1 MSSNQKEALAGLRIL
16 VCMAKADGKILAEE
30 REALSDAMSALELPE
45 GITIDSLLEEKT
57 SLEDLMRQ
65 ITTIEAQQAI
75 YDSAYTMAY
84 VDGKCSGSE
93 QLLLD
98 KLHNFFGFSAG
109 HRAVLSNTVNGL
121 KQVVNFSEIEKIVDD
136 KEREEDIR
144 KTILNYATSSAIL
157 GLNPIPGL
165 SVVSSLTALGLTLK
179 MMNEIGAKWGYPKG
193 QDALAIIG
201 NLFGGLGAFVASFT
215 VYLVVG
221 TLGLFI
227 PGGGMVAAATSNFA
241 LTWAMGKATN
251 QFYASGRQIDRV
263 ALKKVFEDAKKEGS
277 TVYADNADVI
287 AAKKKDID
295 GELNTLNNHVKY
307 GIITPEEYQ
316 EKVQNLVS

>member
-1 MSSNQKEALAGLRIL
+1 MSSNQQEALAGFRIL
-16 VCMAKADGKILAEE
+16 VYMAKADGKILAEE
-30 REALSDAMSALELPE
+30 REALTDAIATFELPE

-57 SLEDLMRQ
+57 SLDELMRQ

-84 VDGKCSGSE
+84 IDGKCSGSE
-93 QLLLD
+93 QVVLD
-98 KLHNFFGFSAG
+98 KLNGFFGFSAG
-109 HRAVLSNTVNGL
+109 HRAVLSNTVHGFQ
-121 KQVVNFSEIEKIVDD
+121 QVVSFSEIEKIVDGE
-136 KEREEDIR
+136 EREENIR
-144 KTILNYATSSAIL
+144 QTILNYATASAVL

-201 NLFGGLGAFVASFT
+201 NLFGGLGAFAASFT

-241 LTWAMGKATN
+241 LTWAMGTATN
-251 QFYASGRQIDRV
+251 QFYASGRQIDRA
-263 ALKKVFEDAKKEGS
+263 ALKKVFEDAKKEGN
-277 TVYADNADVI
+277 TVYADNADAI
-287 AAKKKDID
+287 AAKKKDIE
-295 GELNTLNNHVKY
+295 GQLNTLNDDVKY
-307 GIITPEEYQ
+307 GRITSEEYQ
-316 EKVQNLVS
+316 AKVQDLV